1 MDNIA
6 VTDLFVVDIGRK
18 AMLLML
24 YMCGPMLLAAL
35 FVGLFIALFQAAT
48 HINEMTMTFIPKILT
63 VVLVLMFFLPTMV
76 ALFKDFF
83 INLMAIIPVLYH

>member
-1 MDNIA
+1 M

-24 YMCGPMLLAAL
+24 YMCGPMLVAAL
-35 FVGLFIALFQAAT
+35 IIGLVIAIFQAAT

-63 VVLVLMFFLPTMV
+63 VVLVLMFFLPTML

-83 INLMAIIPVLYH
+83 VNLMSVIPTLYH

>member
-1 MDNIA
+1 M

-35 FVGLFIALFQAAT
+35 FVGLIIALFQAAT

-63 VVLVLMFFLPTMV
+63 VLLVLMFFLPTMV

-83 INLMAIIPVLYH
+83 IDLMAIIPTLYH

>member
-1 MDNIA
+1 M

-63 VVLVLMFFLPTMV
+63 VLLVLMFFLPTMV

-83 INLMAIIPVLYH
+83 INLMAIIPTLYH

>member
-1 MDNIA
+1 M

-18 AMLLML
+18 AMLLMV

-35 FVGLFIALFQAAT
+35 VVGLTIALFQAAT

-63 VVLVLMFFLPTMV
+63 VLTVLMFFLPTML
-76 ALFKDFF
+76 ALFRDFF
-83 INLMAIIPVLYH
+83 INLMTIIPTLYH

>member
-1 MDNIA
+1 M

-24 YMCGPMLLAAL
+24 YMCGPMLIVAL
-35 FVGLFIALFQAAT
+35 IVGLVIAIFQAAT
-48 HINEMTMTFIPKILT
+48 HINEMTMTFIPKILS
-63 VVLVLMFFLPTMV
+63 VLLVLMFFLPTML

-83 INLMAIIPVLYH
+83 INLMAVIPTLYH